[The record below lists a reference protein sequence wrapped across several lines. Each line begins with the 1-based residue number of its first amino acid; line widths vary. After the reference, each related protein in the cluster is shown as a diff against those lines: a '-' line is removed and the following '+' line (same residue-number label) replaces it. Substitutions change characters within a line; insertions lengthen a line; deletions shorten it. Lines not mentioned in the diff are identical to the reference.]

1 MTIDEKY
8 MARAIQLA
16 KNGRQNAVPNPM
28 VGAVIVLDGKIIGEG
43 YHIRCGEGH
52 AEVNAVASVKDKS
65 LLKDATIYVSL
76 EPCAHFGK
84 TPPCAQ
90 LLIDHKLKRVVVGC
104 VDPFAKV
111 QGKGIQMLRDAGA
124 EVTVGV
130 LEEECKALNR
140 RFFTFHQKKRPY
152 ITLKW
157 AQSADGFIY
166 NKDADRY
173 LSNPRTLMLVH
184 KMRAENQ
191 AILVGSRTAETDNPR
206 LDVRLWHG
214 KNPTRIVI
222 DRQNRLS
229 RSLSIFD
236 GSTPTIV
243 FTTSETDEKISNVEF
258 VTLKAEDFLN
268 QMLAEL
274 HKRQIQS
281 LLVEGGRELHQLFID
296 NSLWDEIRVEESD
309 IVLGGGIEAPAI
321 PSGAKAERKVQFG
334 HTITTFRN
342 AE

>member
-8 MARAIQLA
+8 IARAIQLA

-76 EPCAHFGK
+76 E
-84 TPPCAQ
+84 PCAQ

-184 KMRAENQ
+184 KMRAESQ

-236 GSTPTIV
+236 RSAPTIV
-243 FTTSETDEKISNVEF
+243 FTTSETDDKISNVEF

-274 HKRQIQS
+274 HERQIQS

-309 IVLGGGIEAPAI
+309 IVLGGGIKAPTVL
-321 PSGAKAERKVQFG
+321 SGAKAERKVQFG

>member
-111 QGKGIQMLRDAGA
+111 QGKGIQMLR
-124 EVTVGV
+124 
-130 LEEECKALNR
+130 
-140 RFFTFHQKKRPY
+140 FFTFHQKQRPY

-184 KMRAENQ
+184 KMRAESQ

>member
-1 MTIDEKY
+1 
-8 MARAIQLA
+8 
-16 KNGRQNAVPNPM
+16 
-28 VGAVIVLDGKIIGEG
+28 
-43 YHIRCGEGH
+43 
-52 AEVNAVASVKDKS
+52 
-65 LLKDATIYVSL
+65 
-76 EPCAHFGK
+76 
-84 TPPCAQ
+84 
-90 LLIDHKLKRVVVGC
+90 
-104 VDPFAKV
+104 
-111 QGKGIQMLRDAGA
+111 
-124 EVTVGV
+124 
-130 LEEECKALNR
+130 
-140 RFFTFHQKKRPY
+140 
-152 ITLKW
+152 
-157 AQSADGFIY
+157 
-166 NKDADRY
+166 
-173 LSNPRTLMLVH
+173 MLVH
-184 KMRAENQ
+184 KMRAESQ

-243 FTTSETDEKISNVEF
+243 FTTSETNEKISNVEF

-281 LLVEGGRELHQLFID
+281 LLVEGGRELHQHFID

-309 IVLGGGIEAPAI
+309 IVLDGGIEAPTV